1 MSKLRRI
8 LSWLALVVC
17 FAVLCVFLWRNVTDL
32 LDSDMASDMIYADL
46 LRQEGSFLSSNWY
59 YSSEIRILSNH
70 LFFTP
75 LFYLTQDWHLV
86 RFLGTALSY
95 VLLLLSLWT
104 VTRQVGLRRWFP
116 LIGAALLLPLSIAY
130 THYSLVGTFYMP
142 HHILAFFLFALTLSQ
157 SAPCTPRARALRLV
171 VLSALSVAA
180 GLCGYRF
187 LYLFFL
193 PMAMAAAYLRM
204 RHGPVA
210 RVARLLSGSLLSLGM
225 ALVGLVLNLFV
236 LARLYSF
243 DSYGSIAFIDF
254 SFDRIAGFLS
264 QLPTLLGY
272 PTGQPIL
279 SAYLAPAA
287 LSLALL
293 ALLGWS
299 VAAALRAPRGALAQD
314 APATPGAPPSFG
326 EQTLAL
332 FAGSGLLLYLALLAL
347 TDLELAASPYHFLPV
362 LVLCVPLAAWR
373 FERLPMRP
381 RLPVRAVAAGLLACL
396 VAVSSAINYRYFSR
410 RDITYE
416 QRMLLSALS
425 EEGYTT
431 GYSTF
436 WLGNIL
442 TELSD
447 GQVEMYVFKAPLDT
461 ADDLINRM
469 DPWLQRKSHM
479 QERPEGRVFILFSK
493 YYEETDFPLFAQ
505 MDPSH
510 VIYESPYLLAYGYQ
524 SFDDLYADASAP
536 S

>member
-8 LSWLALVVC
+8 LSWLALAVC

-46 LRQEGSFLSSNWY
+46 LRQEGSLLSSNWY

-75 LFYLTQDWHLV
+75 LFYLTRDWHLV

-157 SAPCTPRARALRLV
+157 SAPCAPRARALRLA

-193 PMAMAAAYLRM
+193 PMAMA
-204 RHGPVA
+204 
-210 RVARLLSGSLLSLGM
+210 
-225 ALVGLVLNLFV
+225 GLALNLFV

-272 PTGQPIL
+272 PAGQPIL

-314 APATPGAPPSFG
+314 APAAPGAPPSFG
-326 EQTLAL
+326 EQTMAL

-381 RLPVRAVAAGLLACL
+381 RLPVRAAAAGLLACL

-425 EEGYTT
+425 GEGYAT

-510 VIYESPYLLAYGYQ
+510 VIYESPYLLAYGYE
-524 SFDDLYADASAP
+524 SFDDLYADAGAP

>member
-1 MSKLRRI
+1 MCSSCSRCGR
-8 LSWLALVVC
+8 SRARWAC
-17 FAVLCVFLWRNVTDL
+17 GA
-32 LDSDMASDMIYADL
+32 
-46 LRQEGSFLSSNWY
+46 GS
-59 YSSEIRILSNH
+59 
-70 LFFTP
+70 
-75 LFYLTQDWHLV
+75 
-86 RFLGTALSY
+86 
-95 VLLLLSLWT
+95 
-104 VTRQVGLRRWFP
+104 P

-157 SAPCTPRARALRLV
+157 SAPCAPRARALRLA

-210 RVARLLSGSLLSLGM
+210 RVIRLLSGSLLSLGM

-272 PTGQPIL
+272 PAGQPIL

-314 APATPGAPPSFG
+314 APPPRP
-326 EQTLAL
+326 A
-332 FAGSGLLLYLALLAL
+332 ALL
-347 TDLELAASPYHFLPV
+347 
-362 LVLCVPLAAWR
+362 
-373 FERLPMRP
+373 
-381 RLPVRAVAAGLLACL
+381 VR
-396 VAVSSAINYRYFSR
+396 R
-410 RDITYE
+410 
-416 QRMLLSALS
+416 
-425 EEGYTT
+425 
-431 GYSTF
+431 
-436 WLGNIL
+436 
-442 TELSD
+442 
-447 GQVEMYVFKAPLDT
+447 
-461 ADDLINRM
+461 
-469 DPWLQRKSHM
+469 
-479 QERPEGRVFILFSK
+479 
-493 YYEETDFPLFAQ
+493 
-505 MDPSH
+505 
-510 VIYESPYLLAYGYQ
+510 
-524 SFDDLYADASAP
+524 ADAGPVPQVPACCCIWP
-536 S
+536 CWP